1 MADFFQSFSTSQLV
15 GLGLVLCASKLYM
28 NHQEKIKRG
37 EQSPFRLFGGYPNV
51 SAFKHDV
58 FKVIVTDL
66 IPFILLTKD
75 ASSLF
80 DTTNF
85 FDSIIGRIVMVFS
98 SYLVFYHLV
107 EPYIANKTEIF

>member
-1 MADFFQSFSTSQLV
+1 MADFISGFSTSQLV

-28 NHQEKIKRG
+28 NHQEKIKR
-37 EQSPFRLFGGYPNV
+37 SDSSSFKLFGGYPNV

-66 IPFILLTKD
+66 IPILLLSND
-75 ASSLF
+75 VSSLF
-80 DTTNF
+80 DTSNF
-85 FDSIIGRIVMVFS
+85 FESILGRVVIVFS

-107 EPYIANKTEIF
+107 EPYIANRTEIF